1 MYGLLG
7 PNGAGKSTLMRSL
20 ATVQEPDAGS
30 IRLGDTD
37 VLNQKDEVR
46 KTLGW
51 HAAALWRRR
60 RAPRQSVAVENERG
74 THKSSSSAPA
84 RGNGTLDS
92 SPCARTK

>member
-7 PNGAGKSTLMRSL
+7 PNGAGRSTLMRSL

-37 VLNQKDEVR
+37 ELKPKDEVR

-74 THKSSSSAPA
+74 
-84 RGNGTLDS
+84 DS
-92 SPCARTK
+92 KIVVQRTRAGERDTG